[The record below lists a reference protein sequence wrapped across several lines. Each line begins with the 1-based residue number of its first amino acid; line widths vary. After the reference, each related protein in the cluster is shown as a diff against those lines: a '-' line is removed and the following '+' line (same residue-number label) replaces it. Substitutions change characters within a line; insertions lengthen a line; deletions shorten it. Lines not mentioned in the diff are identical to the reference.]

1 MTLPKRPASSRQCA
15 DIWFHHGPADTI
27 IDFDHLD
34 DDRKCL
40 IHTKQPIALHLE
52 PSLLLGHTRGIA
64 GRIVV
69 LSLDPHGGE
78 TRIERTTIQL
88 RPDVAEQ
95 FIWIRI
101 PVTKRSKKR
110 SLNPEYRHMRTGVL
124 LLACALILR
133 GPTDTVHGQVQRED
147 RVLSSGD
154 IGRRI
159 VEFVERAESVGFS
172 GVVLAATGGQ
182 VIAAVGI
189 GSADLAGN
197 VPNTPATLFEIGSAT
212 KQFTAAAALR
222 LAEQKKLSLDDS
234 IARHLPGVPDDCQA
248 ITLRHLLQHT
258 SGIPGTNSAG
268 GGDDVKKVLPLFLR
282 GGPRHPP
289 GTHWEYW
296 NQGYALLSEIIALG
310 AGEDYTTYCKKALF
324 APASMVSTRFTGDAA
339 PHGMT
344 VAIGRSARGLPRS
357 ALDHPY
363 GSYGFQYRGMGGVVT
378 TVWDLWRWDRA
389 LRGDHVLGESSKA
402 RLFEPGLNNYGLG
415 WFIRKDPRGKIV
427 QSHAG
432 SVRGFVCE
440 LRRYPDEDGCLFVL
454 CNRDDVSVTEV
465 AGALEALLSGSLPSR
480 AEPPRPL
487 DVQLARAIV
496 GKYEEPRGAK
506 LVVESDGKITRAI
519 TYWYSP
525 GPVSRSFLGLNP
537 RGETVLY
544 QWKELIK
551 VEIVRNGS
559 EAVTDITFLGR
570 HFRRVR

>member
-1 MTLPKRPASSRQCA
+1 
-15 DIWFHHGPADTI
+15 
-27 IDFDHLD
+27 
-34 DDRKCL
+34 
-40 IHTKQPIALHLE
+40 
-52 PSLLLGHTRGIA
+52 
-64 GRIVV
+64 
-69 LSLDPHGGE
+69 
-78 TRIERTTIQL
+78 
-88 RPDVAEQ
+88 
-95 FIWIRI
+95 
-101 PVTKRSKKR
+101 
-110 SLNPEYRHMRTGVL
+110 MRTAVL
-124 LLACALILR
+124 LLACVPILH
-133 GPTDTVHGQVQRED
+133 GPTDTVQGQVQRED

-154 IGRRI
+154 VGRHI

-212 KQFTAAAALR
+212 KQFTAAAVLR
-222 LAEQKKLSLDDS
+222 LVEQKKLRLDDS
-234 IARHLPGVPDDCQA
+234 IARQLPGVPDDCRS
-248 ITLRHLLQHT
+248 ITVRHLLQHT

-268 GGDDVKKVLPLFLR
+268 GGDDVEKVLPLFLR

-296 NQGYALLSEIIALG
+296 NQGYALLSEIIARG
-310 AGEDYTTYCKKALF
+310 AGEDYTTFCKKALF
-324 APASMVSTRFTGDAA
+324 APAGMVSTRFTGDAA

-389 LRGDHVLGESSKA
+389 LRGDRVLGEASKA

-415 WFIRKDPRGKIV
+415 WFIRKDPRGKMV

-465 AGALEALLSGSLPSR
+465 AGALEALLSGSPPSR
-480 AEPPRPL
+480 ADPPRPL

-496 GKYEEPRGAK
+496 GTYEEARGAK
-506 LVVESDGKITRAI
+506 LVVESDGKATRAI

-559 EAVTDITFLGR
+559 EPVTDITFLGR